1 MITKKKFLSAVLL
14 LAFATMLLS
23 QCNEA
28 DRIDAE
34 AVQVSLQL
42 HAHLEHLTFESV
54 MADSLNNEKVTR
66 SEQEWKQL
74 LSSEEYRVLRN
85 HGTEMPWVNKYN
97 SHYEDGVYVCKGCG
111 QPLFHSETKYN
122 SRSGWPSFW
131 APIREDAVGERE
143 DNSFFMTRTE
153 TICSRCESHLGHVF
167 EDGPQPTGLRYC
179 MNSAALKFIS
189 KDEAEED

>member
-1 MITKKKFLSAVLL
+1 MKENLKFISVILL
-14 LAFATMLLS
+14 FTAAAFTLS
-23 QCNEA
+23 QCNETDRNEA
-28 DRIDAE
+28 D
-34 AVQVSLQL
+34 AVQVSQQF
-42 HAHLEHLTFESV
+42 HTHLEHLTYKSV

-66 SEQEWKQL
+66 TEEEWREL

-97 SHYEDGVYVCKGCG
+97 SNYEDGVYVCKGCG
-111 QPLFHSETKYN
+111 QPLFSSETKYN

-131 APIREDAVGERE
+131 APIREEAVGERE

-167 EDGPQPTGLRYC
+167 EDGPDPTGLRYC
-179 MNSAALKFIS
+179 MNSAALKFIP
-189 KDEAEED
+189 KNEEK